1 MCRSE
6 AGRERGRKGKSPLK
20 ESSNT
25 EKEEKK
31 EGDEGE
37 RRVGGREEE
46 GERRGGGR
54 AKPPPRSLS
63 PKKTTLPQEKSL
75 SPAPGR
81 AGRTAK
87 SQLLAG

>member
-20 ESSNT
+20 ESNN
-25 EKEEKK
+25 EKEERK
-31 EGDEGE
+31 EG
-37 RRVGGREEE
+37 EE
-46 GERRGGGR
+46 GERRGGGT

-81 AGRTAK
+81 
-87 SQLLAG
+87 LAGQHNLDFWQDNT